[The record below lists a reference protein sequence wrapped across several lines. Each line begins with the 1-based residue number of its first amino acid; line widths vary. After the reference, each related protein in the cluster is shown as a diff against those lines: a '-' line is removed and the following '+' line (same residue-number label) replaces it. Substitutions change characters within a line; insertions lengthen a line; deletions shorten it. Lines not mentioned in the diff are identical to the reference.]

1 MMNDLPHIA
10 ARVLG
15 APLML
20 ARPKLDV
27 LLSVLGPRLTGAIS
41 EPLTFGGDNAPDNEE
56 NIQITP
62 EGAAIVPVFGT
73 LVTRS
78 SYLTTVSGLTSY
90 AEIGQDIETAFA
102 DPSVRAV
109 LLEIDSPGGEVGG
122 LFDLCDKIAALKA
135 QYGKPLWALAHE
147 GALSAAYAVASCA
160 DKIVLTQTAEVGS
173 IGVVAVHVDESGAD
187 EQAGLAWNFIY
198 AGDRKVDGNPHEPLS
213 DRVREEIQADVD
225 GLYAAFVGLVAKNR
239 GMEAETVRGTEAG
252 VYRGAAALDVK
263 LADAVMSREAALSA
277 LGSSV
282 KSPFPQLNSN
292 RKDMFMNTDAPKIEP
307 QTQVE
312 TAQIGQ
318 PDSNPAADPT
328 PMGTQA
334 SANPAPETPDKAA
347 IEAQV
352 TQKLRE
358 NYAEM
363 AQIAAQAARLG
374 VTLDV
379 GDAMAKGLKPD
390 AMRHA
395 VLEELAARSNATG
408 IVAATAPTNA
418 SVDSP
423 IVRRARAAVE
433 AAKNKA

>member
-10 ARVLG
+10 ARVFG

-27 LLSVLGPRLTGAIS
+27 LLSVLDLRLTGVGG
-41 EPLTFGGDNAPDNEE
+41 EPFAFGGERGADDDEA
-56 NIQITP
+56 IQITP
-62 EGAAIVPVFGT
+62 EGVAVVPVFGT

-78 SYLTTVSGLTSY
+78 GYLAALSGLTSY
-90 AEIGQDIETAFA
+90 AEVGQNIESAFA
-102 DPSVRAV
+102 DPAARAV

-147 GALSAAYAVASCA
+147 GALSAAYAIASNA

-198 AGDRKVDGNPHEPLS
+198 AGERKVDGNPHEPLA
-213 DRVREEIQADVD
+213 DRAREEIQTDVD
-225 GLYAAFVGLVAKNR
+225 GLYAAFVALVSKNR
-239 GMEAETVRGTEAG
+239 GLQAEIVRGTEAG
-252 VYRGAAALDVK
+252 VYRGASALDVR
-263 LADAVMSREAALSA
+263 LADVVMSREAALAA

-282 KSPFPQLNSN
+282 NLTFSSFTTN
-292 RKDMFMNTDAPKIEP
+292 RKDKLMTIEAPKIEA

-312 TAQIGQ
+312 TPQ
-318 PDSNPAADPT
+318 PEQPPAAPEADPAPT
-328 PMGTQA
+328 PPQPTA
-334 SANPAPETPDKAA
+334 EPVPETADQAA
-347 IEAQV
+347 IEAKV
-352 TQKLRE
+352 TQKVRE
-358 NYAEM
+358 SYAEM

-379 GDAMAKGLKPD
+379 AEAMAKGLKPD
-390 AMRHA
+390 AMRRA
-395 VLEELAARSNATG
+395 VLDELTARSNATG
-408 IVAATAPTNA
+408 VVAAATAPTA
-418 SVDSP
+418 TSADSP
-423 IVRRARAAVE
+423 IVRRARAA
-433 AAKNKA
+433 ADKAKA

>member
-1 MMNDLPHIA
+1 MMTDLPHIA
-10 ARVLG
+10 ARVIG

-27 LLSVLGPRLTGAIS
+27 LLSVLGPRLTGASS
-41 EPLTFGGDNAPDNEE
+41 ETLTLGGDAEPNDDEDIQVTPD
-56 NIQITP
+56 
-62 EGAAIVPVFGT
+62 GVAIVPVFGT

-78 SYLTTVSGLTSY
+78 SYLGAVSGLTGY
-90 AEIGQDIETAFA
+90 TEIAQDIETAFA

-109 LLEIDSPGGEVGG
+109 LLELDSPGGEVGG
-122 LFDLCDKIAALKA
+122 LFDLCDKIAALKL

-147 GALSAAYAVASCA
+147 SALSAAYAIASCA

-187 EQAGLAWNFIY
+187 EQAGLSWNFIY
-198 AGDRKVDGNPHEPLS
+198 AGARKVDGNPHEPLP

-225 GLYAAFVGLVAKNR
+225 GLYAAFVALVAKNR
-239 GMEAETVRGTEAG
+239 GLQAEAIRGTQAG
-252 VYRGAAALDVK
+252 VYRGAAALDVR
-263 LADAVMSREAALSA
+263 LADAVMSREAALAA

-282 KSPFPQLNSN
+282 NPPSFPLNTN
-292 RKDMFMNTDAPKIEP
+292 RKDKLMNTEAPKIEA
-307 QTQVE
+307 QTQIETPQVE
-312 TAQIGQ
+312 Q
-318 PDSNPAADPT
+318 PAGNPAADPAPT
-328 PMGTQA
+328 AAQPA
-334 SANPAPETPDKAA
+334 ANPVPEMPDKAA

-363 AQIAAQAARLG
+363 AQVAAQAARLG

-379 GDAMAKGLKPD
+379 AEAMAKGLKPD
-390 AMRHA
+390 AMRRA
-395 VLEELAARSNATG
+395 VLDELVARSSATG
-408 IVAATAPTNA
+408 VIAATAPTNA

-423 IVRRARAAVE
+423 IVRRARAAAEKV
-433 AAKNKA
+433 KA

>member
-10 ARVLG
+10 ARVFG

-27 LLSVLGPRLTGAIS
+27 LLSVLGPRLTGAGG
-41 EPLTFGGDNAPDNEE
+41 ETLTLGGENAPGDDGDL
-56 NIQITP
+56 QITS
-62 EGAAIVPVFGT
+62 EGVAVVPVFGT

-78 SYLTTVSGLTSY
+78 GYFAALSGLTSY
-90 AEIGQDIETAFA
+90 AEVGQNIESAFA
-102 DPSVRAV
+102 DPSARAV

-147 GALSAAYAVASCA
+147 GALSAAYAIASCA

-198 AGDRKVDGNPHEPLS
+198 AGERKVDGNPHEPLA
-213 DRVREEIQADVD
+213 DRAREEIQADVD
-225 GLYAAFVGLVAKNR
+225 GLYAAFVALVSKNR
-239 GMEAETVRGTEAG
+239 GLQAETVRGTEAG
-252 VYRGAAALDVK
+252 VYRGASALDAQ
-263 LADAVMSREAALSA
+263 LADAVMSREAALAA

-282 KSPFPQLNSN
+282 MSTFSQLSTS
-292 RKDMFMNTDAPKIEP
+292 RKDILMNADPQKIEA

-312 TAQIGQ
+312 TPQ
-318 PDSNPAADPT
+318 PEQPPAAPATDPAPT
-328 PMGTQA
+328 PPQPA
-334 SANPAPETPDKAA
+334 AEPAPDTADQAA
-347 IEAQV
+347 IEAKV
-352 TQKLRE
+352 TQKVRE
-358 NYAEM
+358 SYAEM

-379 GDAMAKGLKPD
+379 AEAMAKGLKPD
-390 AMRHA
+390 AMRRA
-395 VLEELAARSNATG
+395 VLDELAARSNATG
-408 IVAATAPTNA
+408 VVAAATAPTA
-418 SVDSP
+418 TSADSP
-423 IVRRARAAVE
+423 IVRRARAA
-433 AAKNKA
+433 ADKAKA

>member
-10 ARVLG
+10 ARVIG

-27 LLSVLGPRLTGAIS
+27 LLSVLGPRLTGAAT
-41 EPLTFGGDNAPDNEE
+41 EPLAFAGDATEDKEE
-56 NIQITP
+56 IQITP
-62 EGAAIVPVFGT
+62 EGIAVVPVFGT

-78 SYLTTVSGLTSY
+78 SYLTSVSGLTSY
-90 AEIGQDIETAFA
+90 AEMEQDIETAFA
-102 DPSVRAV
+102 DPAVRAV
-109 LLEIDSPGGEVGG
+109 LLEVDSPGGEVGG
-122 LFDLCDKIAALKA
+122 LFDLCDKITALKA

-147 GALSAAYAVASCA
+147 SALSAAYAIASCA

-213 DRVREEIQADVD
+213 DRVREEIQSDVD
-225 GLYAAFVGLVAKNR
+225 GLYTAFVALVARNR
-239 GMEAETVRGTEAG
+239 GINAEAVRGTQAG
-252 VYRGAAALDVK
+252 VYRGASALDVR
-263 LADAVMSREAALSA
+263 LADAVMSRETALAA

-282 KSPFPQLNSN
+282 SSRSFSLNTN
-292 RKDMFMNTDAPKIEP
+292 RKDKLMNTDAPKIEA

-312 TAQIGQ
+312 TPQVEQSAA
-318 PDSNPAADPT
+318 NPAADPAPT
-328 PMGTQA
+328 ATQPA
-334 SANPAPETPDKAA
+334 ANPAPEIPDKAA

-379 GDAMAKGLKPD
+379 AEAMAKGLKPD
-390 AMRHA
+390 AMRRA
-395 VLEELAARSNATG
+395 VLDELAARSNATG

-423 IVRRARAAVE
+423 IIRRARAA
-433 AAKNKA
+433 ADKAKA

>member
-10 ARVLG
+10 ARVFG

-27 LLSVLGPRLTGAIS
+27 LLSVLGPRLTGAS
-41 EPLTFGGDNAPDNEE
+41 GEPLTLGGDNAPGDDEDL
-56 NIQITP
+56 QITP
-62 EGAAIVPVFGT
+62 EGVAVVPVFGT

-78 SYLTTVSGLTSY
+78 SYLAALSGLTSY
-90 AEIGQDIETAFA
+90 AEVGQNIESAFA
-102 DPSVRAV
+102 DPSARAV

-147 GALSAAYAVASCA
+147 GALSAAYAIASKA

-198 AGDRKVDGNPHEPLS
+198 AGGRKVDGNPHEPLA
-213 DRVREEIQADVD
+213 DRAREEIQADVD
-225 GLYAAFVGLVAKNR
+225 GLYAAFVALVSKNR
-239 GMEAETVRGTEAG
+239 GLQAETVRGTEAG
-252 VYRGAAALDVK
+252 VYRGASALDAQ
-263 LADAVMSREAALSA
+263 LADAVMSREAALAA

-282 KSPFPQLNSN
+282 NPTFSSFTTN
-292 RKDMFMNTDAPKIEP
+292 RKDKLMTTEAPKIEA

-312 TAQIGQ
+312 TPQ
-318 PDSNPAADPT
+318 PEQPPAAPAADPAPT
-328 PMGTQA
+328 PPQPA
-334 SANPAPETPDKAA
+334 AEPAPETADQAA
-347 IEAQV
+347 IEAKV
-352 TQKLRE
+352 TQKVRE
-358 NYAEM
+358 SYADM

-379 GDAMAKGLKPD
+379 AEAMAKGLKPD
-390 AMRHA
+390 AMRRA
-395 VLEELAARSNATG
+395 VLDELAARSNATG
-408 IVAATAPTNA
+408 VVAAATAPTA
-418 SVDSP
+418 TSADSP
-423 IVRRARAAVE
+423 IVRRARAA
-433 AAKNKA
+433 ADKAKA